1 MADGK
6 SIYLDNLKIHLLAV
20 AASLCVILTLSWM
33 KLLPF
38 TISDS
43 PSEFAVAYAPALLVP
58 PLTKVWHR
66 VIAMMAAFFLCYAAV
81 SSFLLEVGSGFIDAV
96 FMFGA
101 FAALHPSTLTL
112 YAAYWVTSVLLARF
126 IRREERSPK

>member
-6 SIYLDNLKIHLLAV
+6 SIYKDNLKTHLLAV
-20 AASLCVILTLSWM
+20 ATSLCVILALSWT

-38 TISDS
+38 ALSDS
-43 PSEFAVAYAPALLVP
+43 PMEFAVTYAPALLVP
-58 PLTKVWHR
+58 PLTKAWHR

-81 SSFLLEVGSGFIDAV
+81 ASFSLEVGSGFIDAV

-101 FAALHPSTLTL
+101 FAALHPSTLTF
-112 YAAYWVTSVLLARF
+112 YAIYWVTSVLLARF
-126 IRREERSPK
+126 TRREGRSPN